1 MSAPYGSAAKKFLKS
16 LDDEML
22 HKKKM
27 RCYLFRT
34 ASALNET
41 DASFLIEFCSD
52 FRIKRSFNAWR
63 DFIVQSIFGDRNN
76 SF

>member
-22 HKKKM
+22 HKKNM

-41 DASFLIEFCSD
+41 DASFL
-52 FRIKRSFNAWR
+52 
-63 DFIVQSIFGDRNN
+63 V
-76 SF
+76 